1 MPNQVLK
8 KTLKSR
14 WLQHLLFWLAAW
26 YVLLYIFSS
35 ASSFQKIDYIYTSIF
50 IISLLIPVLLNQFV
64 LIPRLLNKSK
74 YLFYLLIFVANLVI
88 FSLFNQ
94 LLFNHLIDYILPG
107 YYFIS
112 YYSFFDI
119 LKFFAI
125 FLVLTSLIHLSKEWF
140 ELNES
145 RHKIVLLEKEKIDA
159 ELKALMNQ
167 VNPHFLF
174 NSLNVL
180 YSLAIKKSKEAPEA
194 ILKLSDILRYV
205 IYDSNTDFVDLESEI
220 KLIDNFIE
228 LQSYRVGKEA
238 KITFKNEVQNT
249 NTKIAPMLFLP
260 LLENAY
266 KHGIKGDVENTF
278 IEMILNSDDQNIHFI
293 IENNKGQ
300 SSNSKAG
307 GVGLMNIKNRLALL
321 YPDKYKF
328 NIEENERTF
337 KVDLK
342 ISL

>member
-1 MPNQVLK
+1 MINRILRRLI
-8 KTLKSR
+8 TAR
-14 WLQHLLFWLAAW
+14 WLQHLIFWLAAW
-26 YVLLYIFSS
+26 YVLLHIFSGS
-35 ASSFQKIDYIYTSIF
+35 SSFQKIDYIYTSIF
-50 IISLLIPVLLNQFV
+50 TISLLIPVLLNQFV
-64 LIPRLLNKSK
+64 FIPRLLNPGK
-74 YLFYLLIFVANLVI
+74 YILYFLVFLINLAG

-94 LLFNHLIDYILPG
+94 LLFNHIIDFILPG

-119 LKFFAI
+119 IKFFSI

-145 RHKIVLLEKEKIDA
+145 RHRIVLLEKEKIDA

-180 YSLAIKKSKEAPEA
+180 YSLAIKKRKETPEA
-194 ILKLSDILRYV
+194 ILKLSEILRYV

-220 KLIDNFIE
+220 NLIDNFIE
-228 LQSYRVGKEA
+228 LQSYRIGKDA
-238 KITFKNEVQNT
+238 KISFTNAAQNT
-249 NTKIAPMLFLP
+249 QAKIAPMLFLP

-266 KHGIKGDVENTF
+266 KHGIKGDIEDTF
-278 IEMILNSDDQNIHFI
+278 IEMHLNSDGEHIHFQI
-293 IENNKGQ
+293 KNNKGQ
-300 SSNSKAG
+300 ISKNTDG
-307 GVGLMNIKNRLALL
+307 GVGLANIKNRLALL
-321 YPDKYKF
+321 YPDKYNF
-328 NIEENERTF
+328 SIEENERTF

>member
-1 MPNQVLK
+1 MG
-8 KTLKSR
+8 
-14 WLQHLLFWLAAW
+14 
-26 YVLLYIFSS
+26 
-35 ASSFQKIDYIYTSIF
+35 
-50 IISLLIPVLLNQFV
+50 
-64 LIPRLLNKSK
+64 
-74 YLFYLLIFVANLVI
+74 

-94 LLFNHLIDYILPG
+94 LLFNHIIDFILPG

-119 LKFFAI
+119 LKFFSI

-145 RHKIVLLEKEKIDA
+145 RHRIVLLEKEKIDA

-180 YSLAIKKSKEAPEA
+180 YSLAMTKREETPEA
-194 ILKLSDILRYV
+194 ILKLSNILRYV
-205 IYDSNTDFVDLESEI
+205 IYDSNTDLVDLESEI

-228 LQSYRVGKEA
+228 LQSYRIGKDAKISFTNEA
-238 KITFKNEVQNT
+238 KGAKA
-249 NTKIAPMLFLP
+249 KIAPMLFLP

-266 KHGIKGDVENTF
+266 KHGIKGDIENTF
-278 IEMILNSDDQNIHFI
+278 IEMFLKSDGRNIHFQI
-293 IENNKGQ
+293 KNNKGET
-300 SSNSKAG
+300 SKTTEG
-307 GVGLMNIKNRLALL
+307 GVGLANIKNRLALL
-321 YPDKYKF
+321 YPDKYNF
-328 NIEENERTF
+328 SVEENELTF

-342 ISL
+342 INL